1 MLRRVFAS
9 AVVVACAGV
18 LALAGPG
25 RAPARSTVS
34 AAPGAVL
41 FSDDF
46 SHGLDRWQIVGTDAV
61 AIHESG
67 DPAHGPVLQ
76 LTPNGDVLALIRG
89 SDRWPRVRVEGDM
102 LFPTDIDNYLGLA
115 YHANESHG
123 RWDFGLI
130 YVKGNNGYLQ
140 ANPHR
145 DFNVSRLV
153 YPESRALLRGSAAVQ
168 TGVWQRFAYEVAG
181 ADVHVYVGPGTV
193 PQLTFRADGQLAGR
207 LGLQPRSV
215 GGSVWV
221 DNVVVRAIDR
231 LSYDGPPVPTI
242 AYSPG
247 QFLTSWEIA
256 GPLTATDDDLAR
268 HPERHGAWRRVT
280 TDHRGAVVTGHDVD
294 FHGPRTVAYYR
305 TRIRAAA
312 PGTVDLVFGT
322 ADDLAVWANGRFQA
336 FLGRQ
341 DAAWHDVHANPAH
354 PGRRIGLDLV
364 AGDNDV
370 VVRVRG
376 GVYAAGGFFARVVTR

>member
-1 MLRRVFAS
+1 MFRIHRPGRRLLLIVFA
-9 AVVVACAGV
+9 
-18 LALAGPG
+18 LWL
-25 RAPARSTVS
+25 S
-34 AAPGAVL
+34 AAGLLRARAADTVL

-46 SHGLDRWQIVGTDAV
+46 SAGLARWDVVGEAAV
-61 AIHESG
+61 AVRDSG
-67 DPAHGPVLQ
+67 DPAHGPVLE
-76 LTPNGDVLALIRG
+76 LTPNGDVLAVIRG

-102 LFPTDIDNYLGLA
+102 RFPTDIDNYLGLA
-115 YHANESHG
+115 YQANETDG

-153 YPESRALLRGSAAVQ
+153 YPESRALLRGPAAVE

-181 ADVHVYVGPGTV
+181 ADVHVYVGPGTA
-193 PQLTFRADGQLAGR
+193 PQMTFRADGRLRGR

-215 GGSVWV
+215 GGPVWV

-231 LSYDGPPVPTI
+231 LSYDGPSVPAVPYT
-242 AYSPG
+242 PRD
-247 QFLTSWEIA
+247 LVTSWEVA
-256 GPLTATDDDLAR
+256 GPLTATDDDIAR
-268 HPERHGAWRRVT
+268 HPARYRAWRPVS

-305 TRIRAAA
+305 TRLRAAA

-341 DAAWHDVHANPAH
+341 DAAWHDVHVNPTH
-354 PGRRIGLDLV
+354 TGRRLPLDLIP
-364 AGDNDV
+364 GDNDV

-376 GVYAAGGFFARVVTR
+376 GVYASGGFFTRVVPR